1 MRNVWNMLTPTVRP
15 LERRR
20 HPRTPLKMNL
30 SGIRLD
36 PDGGDVVDTL
46 HMLDISRSGMGVTC
60 ARPFYPGQRIVLC
73 LPLSPDRGGR
83 NINANPCEAG
93 YHVGLEF
100 DSASMHSRASMGDAV
115 AAA

>member
-1 MRNVWNMLTPTVRP
+1 MLTPTIRP

-46 HMLDISRSGMGVTC
+46 HMLDISRSGMGATC
-60 ARPFYPGQRIVLC
+60 ARPFYPGQRIVVC
-73 LPLSPDRGGR
+73 MPLSPQRGGR
-83 NINANPCEAG
+83 NIYATVVRCRQCQAG
-93 YHVGLEF
+93 HHVGLEF
-100 DSASMHSRASMGDAV
+100 DSASMHSHASMGDAV